1 MFVSPPMY
9 RFRVTTP
16 AARAGLAP
24 WRPTRH
30 TATTITDAI
39 TTRRR
44 LTLLSMRPPPGGT
57 RPFRPPGSL
66 VRGGRVFP
74 LGGRPGLGRAGTG
87 HHDWRAP
94 QSRAPGGPTA
104 PTGPRRCRRKARH
117 AHAGRKDPRGRTSE
131 APGASPPRA
140 DPRARMDGDAG
151 IPQPGGSPGTGHD
164 LGMGDAQ
171 RDIGDRVH
179 APRDVRRRRLLLRDP
194 G

>member
-44 LTLLSMRPPPGGT
+44 LTLLSMRAPPGGT

-66 VRGGRVFP
+66 VRGGSVFP
-74 LGGRPGLGRAGTG
+74 LGSRADLGRAGPG
-87 HHDWRAP
+87 HYDYGVRQGRP
-94 QSRAPGGPTA
+94 PGGPTA
-104 PTGPRRCRRKARH
+104 PTGP
-117 AHAGRKDPRGRTSE
+117 
-131 APGASPPRA
+131 
-140 DPRARMDGDAG
+140 
-151 IPQPGGSPGTGHD
+151 
-164 LGMGDAQ
+164 
-171 RDIGDRVH
+171 
-179 APRDVRRRRLLLRDP
+179 
-194 G
+194 